1 MAEEYQGGI
10 CGGNWWSSASGHAL
24 VAASPCSV
32 GFNDH
37 MGIFGCPTDMVDMIK
52 SRSSCG
58 GEININ
64 SSSDQDHV
72 QNQHENR
79 DISAC
84 TDSNLQM
91 IGFGLNSSSS
101 TLPSDLNQALLL

>member
-1 MAEEYQGGI
+1 M
-10 CGGNWWSSASGHAL
+10 
-24 VAASPCSV
+24 AASPCSV

-37 MGIFGCPTDMVDMIK
+37 MGSFGCPNDMVDMIK

-58 GEININ
+58 GEINN

-72 QNQHENR
+72 QNPHENS
-79 DISAC
+79 DISAS

-101 TLPSDLNQALLL
+101 ILPSDLNQALLL